1 MILFTHSCPVHFLFA
16 PWKNQLNMTQ
26 ILTLYSVDDLIKY
39 FKIRN
44 FREQKFRKFQKL
56 QNFYILL
63 TQSFIKQL
71 KKVLLS

>member
-1 MILFTHSCPVHFLFA
+1 
-16 PWKNQLNMTQ
+16 MTQ

-63 TQSFIKQL
+63 TQSFVKQL

>member
-1 MILFTHSCPVHFLFA
+1 
-16 PWKNQLNMTQ
+16 MTQ

-71 KKVLLS
+71 KKVLLSQTFTNQPKTNEIRKTI

>member
-1 MILFTHSCPVHFLFA
+1 
-16 PWKNQLNMTQ
+16 MTQ
-26 ILTLYSVDDLIKY
+26 IQTLYSVDDLIKY

-71 KKVLLS
+71 KKVLLSQTFTNQPKTNEIRKTI